1 MADDA
6 NAYAKRLRVP
16 TQGFRRVRQRRIGH
30 YEVLAVLGKGGSGE
44 VSLAVSR
51 SDDFRKL
58 VVLKTLHEEFEDDP
72 DSIESF
78 MDEARLAAHLH
89 HPNIVQTFEVGV
101 AHRSHFIA
109 MDYLEG
115 IPLNRLLSRLGRR
128 DRSVDPGVAAFIARE
143 VLAGLHYAHE
153 LESYDGT
160 PLSIV
165 HRDVSPSN
173 VFVSWDGV
181 VRLIDF
187 GIAKAAMRRANT
199 DSGVIKG
206 KFAYIAPEQ
215 VTGGD
220 VDRPA
225 DIYSLGVVLWEML
238 AGKRLRPNN
247 NDVVTLQALVEGD
260 APAIQDENSSV
271 DAVLAGIVD
280 RALRIDPGERYE
292 SANAMA
298 VALDDW
304 LAKRS
309 TRVVKEDVAAL
320 VGDTFEG
327 ERVQQELLVRECMT
341 SLGGDVGESSSGE
354 LAPLPAGA
362 GRDERRSPIPR
373 LPVALIACGF
383 LVALWVLIG
392 PNR

>member
-1 MADDA
+1 MAPER
-6 NAYAKRLRVP
+6 NADGARRLRLP
-16 TQGFRRVRQRRIGH
+16 TQRRPRHIGH
-30 YEVLAVLGKGGSGE
+30 YQILAVLGKGGSGE
-44 VSLAVSR
+44 VSLAVSK

-58 VVLKTLHEEFEDDP
+58 VVLKTLHEEFEDDA
-72 DSIESF
+72 DSIESL
-78 MDEARLAAHLH
+78 MDEARLAAQLH

-115 IPLNRLLSRLGRR
+115 IPLNRLLSRLERR
-128 DRSVDPGVAAFIARE
+128 GRSVDAGVAAFIARE

-153 LESYDGT
+153 LEGYDGT
-160 PLSIV
+160 PLAIV

-173 VFVSWDGV
+173 VFVCWDGV

-215 VTGGD
+215 VTGEP
-220 VDRPA
+220 VDRSA

-247 NDVVTLQALVEGD
+247 NDVMTLQSLVQGE
-260 APAIQDENSSV
+260 APPIQDVNAEV
-271 DAVLAGIVD
+271 DDELAAIVA
-280 RALRIDPGERYE
+280 RALRSDSSLRYE
-292 SANAMA
+292 SAKAMA

-304 LAKRS
+304 LARNA
-309 TRVVKEDVAAL
+309 RVVKEDVGAL
-320 VGDTFEG
+320 LGDTFEG
-327 ERVQQELLVRECMT
+327 DRLQQELMVRECMQN
-341 SLGGDVGESSSGE
+341 LGDADDSSSGE
-354 LAPLPAGA
+354 LDPLAMPLGTNEA
-362 GRDERRSPIPR
+362 SPLPR
-373 LPVALIACGF
+373 LPFTLIACAF
-383 LVALWVLIG
+383 LVALWLLFG
-392 PNR
+392 PQP

>member
-1 MADDA
+1 MSSDA
-6 NAYAKRLRVP
+6 NAHARRLRIP

-30 YEVLAVLGKGGSGE
+30 YDVLAVLGKGGAGE

-58 VVLKTLHEEFEDDP
+58 VVLKTLHQEFEDDP
-72 DSIESF
+72 DSVESF
-78 MDEARLAAHLH
+78 MDEARLAARLQ

-101 AHRSHFIA
+101 AQDNHFIA

-115 IPLNRLLSRLGRR
+115 IPLNRLLSRLTRR
-128 DRSVDPGVAAFIARE
+128 DRNVAPDTAAFIARE

-173 VFVSWDGV
+173 IFVSWDGV

-187 GIAKAAMRRANT
+187 GIAKAAMRRSNT

-220 VDRPA
+220 VDRRA

-238 AGKRLRPNN
+238 SGRRLRPHD
-247 NDVVTLQALVEGD
+247 NDVLTLQALVQGD
-260 APAIQDENSSV
+260 TPSIQESNPQVDDTLAAIV
-271 DAVLAGIVD
+271 H
-280 RALRIDPGERYE
+280 RALRPDASERYA
-292 SANAMA
+292 SADAM
-298 VALDDW
+298 VGALDTW
-304 LAKRS
+304 LAQRA
-309 TRVVKEDVAAL
+309 TLVVKEDVAAL
-320 VGDTFEG
+320 IGDTFQG
-327 ERVQQELLVRECMT
+327 EREQQELMVGECMETLHRAEET
-341 SLGGDVGESSSGE
+341 SNGDE
-354 LAPLPAGA
+354 LAPMPSSEPVEKG
-362 GRDERRSPIPR
+362 GSSPIPR
-373 LPVALIACGF
+373 LPIALILCGLF
-383 LVALWVLIG
+383 VTLWLLI
-392 PNR
+392 RQ

>member
-1 MADDA
+1 MAKDA
-6 NAYAKRLRVP
+6 DAYAKRLRAP

-58 VVLKTLHEEFEDDP
+58 VVLKTLHQEFEEDP

-101 AHRSHFIA
+101 AHHSHFIA

-115 IPLNRLLSRLGRR
+115 IPLNRLLSRLTRR
-128 DRSVDPGVAAFIARE
+128 DRSVDEGVAAFIARE

-160 PLSIV
+160 PLRIV

-187 GIAKAAMRRANT
+187 GIAKAALRRAGT

-215 VTGGD
+215 AVGASIDRRAD
-220 VDRPA
+220 VF
-225 DIYSLGVVLWEML
+225 SLGVVLWEML
-238 AGKRLRPNN
+238 SGKRLRPHN
-247 NDVVTLQALVEGD
+247 NDVLTLQDMVEGETPRIREANPDID
-260 APAIQDENSSV
+260 AG
-271 DAVLAGIVD
+271 LARIVD
-280 RALRIDPGERYE
+280 RALQSNVDDRY
-292 SANAMA
+292 ANASDMA
-298 VALDDW
+298 AALDEW
-304 LAKRS
+304 LAGQS
-309 TRVVKEDVAAL
+309 SQIVKEDVAAL
-320 VGDTFEG
+320 LGDTFEG
-327 ERVQQELLVRECMT
+327 EREQQELLVRDCMR
-341 SLGGDVGESSSGE
+341 SLEEVSASSTGDLDPIPPKTTGSK
-354 LAPLPAGA
+354 
-362 GRDERRSPIPR
+362 RSPVPQ
-373 LPVALIACGF
+373 LPLALIVCGA
-383 LVALWVLIG
+383 LAALWVLIG
-392 PNR
+392 PN

>member
-1 MADDA
+1 MSERDA
-6 NAYAKRLRVP
+6 IAYAKRLRVP
-16 TQGFRRVRQRRIGH
+16 TQGFRRVRHQRIGH

-58 VVLKTLHEEFEDDP
+58 VVLKTLRQEFEEDP

-101 AHRSHFIA
+101 AHPSHFIA

-128 DRSVDPGVAAFIARE
+128 ERSVDPGVAALIARE
-143 VLAGLHYAHE
+143 VLAGLHYAHK

-173 VFVSWDGV
+173 IFVSWDGV

-187 GIAKAAMRRANT
+187 GIAKAAMRRTNT

-215 VTGGD
+215 VTGGH
-220 VDRPA
+220 VDQQA

-238 AGKRLRPNN
+238 AGKRLRPHD
-247 NDVVTLQALVEGD
+247 NDVVTLQALVQGET
-260 APAIQDENSSV
+260 PSIQEENSEV
-271 DAVLAGIVD
+271 DDVLAAIVA
-280 RALRIDPGERYE
+280 RALRMDASERYE

-298 VALDDW
+298 EALDDW
-304 LAKRS
+304 LAQR
-309 TRVVKEDVAAL
+309 TTQIVKEDVAAL
-320 VGDTFEG
+320 IGDTFEG
-327 ERVQQELLVRECMT
+327 ERVQQELLVRECMQGISKSDET
-341 SLGGDVGESSSGE
+341 SNGE
-354 LAPLPAGA
+354 LAPLPLA
-362 GRDERRSPIPR
+362 RMDEGRSPIPR

-383 LVALWVLIG
+383 LVVLWLLVG
-392 PNR
+392 F

>member
-1 MADDA
+1 MARSDTE
-6 NAYAKRLRVP
+6 AYAKRLRVP
-16 TQGFRRVRQRRIGH
+16 TQGFRPVKQRRIGH

-58 VVLKTLHEEFEDDP
+58 VVLKTLHQEFEDDP

-101 AHRSHFIA
+101 AHQSHFIA
-109 MDYLEG
+109 MDYLDG
-115 IPLNRLLSRLGRR
+115 IPLNRLLSRLTRR
-128 DRSVDPGVAAFIARE
+128 DQSMNQGVAAFVARE
-143 VLAGLHYAHE
+143 VLAGLHYAHQ

-187 GIAKAAMRRANT
+187 GIAKAAMRRSNT

-215 VTGGD
+215 VTGTD
-220 VDRPA
+220 VDPRA

-238 AGKRLRPNN
+238 AGVRLRPHN
-247 NDVVTLQALVEGD
+247 NDVVTLQSLVKNETRQVQD
-260 APAIQDENSSV
+260 ANPNIDDELAAIVN
-271 DAVLAGIVD
+271 
-280 RALRIDPGERYE
+280 RALQADASERYE
-292 SANAMA
+292 SASAMA
-298 VALDDW
+298 AALDAW
-304 LAKRS
+304 LAKCS
-309 TRVVKEDVAAL
+309 TQVVKEDVAAL
-320 VGDTFEG
+320 LGDTFEG
-327 ERVQQELLVRECMT
+327 ERVQQELLVRECMRNLDEVSGT
-341 SLGGDVGESSSGE
+341 SSEMSS
-354 LAPLPAGA
+354 PPVRP
-362 GRDERRSPIPR
+362 GRSEGRSPLPR
-373 LPVALIACGF
+373 LPIALIACGI
-383 LVALWVLIG
+383 LVTLWLLVDELKF
-392 PNR
+392 